1 VRKANPPREIG
12 LYLNLE
18 KLREGAFSPTAPA
31 WIFSEPTRQ
40 FLKNNT
46 QPTQTNKPSKSR
58 LSRAMKARARLRQQH
73 RIRSLYVAR
82 NK

>member
-1 VRKANPPREIG
+1 MH
-12 LYLNLE
+12 LNLE

-31 WIFSEPTRQ
+31 WIFSEIMKQ
-40 FLKNNT
+40 FLKNKT
-46 QPTQTNKPSKSR
+46 QRTQINKPSKSR

-73 RIRSLYVAR
+73 RIRSLFVAR